1 MSNACFAARRGRHKA
16 FPYISTRVIVHR
28 LLYRLHFQTGVP
40 PLLAPTFLFFSPVQD
55 ATCSVAREAYAD
67 NARAHINRGLQPRVS
82 LPPAFFEKPPFA
94 YTLALS
100 LLLSHSVCLPLS
112 CSLSLCSI
120 LARLAT
126 ARTPAR
132 TTAGGEL
139 LLFRPARDAHVGDSG
154 SEQRVSEPSVEEWYL
169 GRMLQQPLAVLV
181 ISEVRRNRA
190 HRMRV

>member
-94 YTLALS
+94 YTHALS
-100 LLLSHSVCLPLS
+100 LSSYRTLCASPSRAAS
-112 CSLSLCSI
+112 CSVQFSRALRPREHLREQRREASCSYFGQHETHTW
-120 LARLAT
+120 AT
-126 ARTPAR
+126 A
-132 TTAGGEL
+132 GL
-139 LLFRPARDAHVGDSG
+139 NS
-154 SEQRVSEPSVEEWYL
+154 VSLSP
-169 GRMLQQPLAVLV
+169 P
-181 ISEVRRNRA
+181 
-190 HRMRV
+190 